1 MSSLHRLVVA
11 VVFHLCP
18 AFAAAADVPVSYT
31 VDEKPL
37 KAASAG
43 TSLAFEVYGNVTCT
57 TLVHTAA
64 VPIEDVSLLV
74 RLKQLTPKND
84 VKLPNTVELRA
95 TLPGVPVPGPYY
107 LKVTDVGGTIVPVG
121 SSCQAQAAGAGGPAI
136 LPRTVLVPAD
146 GTPAQNGAALLAAA
160 SAITGD
166 VDRPTTLQLDDG
178 EYHIGSTTLALTGI
192 VLAGR
197 SAEHTLIT
205 AGGHAALSDTT
216 GGAVRTDSNVRDLSI
231 AVNGGGSTYGAGIV
245 FVGFGTITNT
255 SVTVTNAANSYGVW
269 NVFGGLMLRNASI
282 STNGSGPSVA
292 LRNDWVNFGAVSRAF
307 ESKLVALSSD
317 SFQGDAVTSDGGH
330 VRVNGSILQ
339 GRRYAAA
346 NAGSATFTVRSS
358 AVSGFASASV
368 SCLDVSTATNTFATS
383 CPLENWDTS
392 VE

>member
-1 MSSLHRLVVA
+1 LVVA

-43 TSLAFEVYGNVTCT
+43 TSLAFEVYGNATCT

-84 VKLPNTVELRA
+84 AKLPNTVELRA

-136 LPRTVLVPAD
+136 LPRTVLVSAD

-245 FVGFGTITNT
+245 FVGFGTITSTN
-255 SVTVTNAANSYGVW
+255 VTVTNAANSYGVW
-269 NVFGGLMLRNASI
+269 NVFGELTLRNAKVN
-282 STNGSGPSVA
+282 TDGSGPSVGV
-292 LRNDWVNFGAVSRAF
+292 RNDWVAFGAQTRVLDSNVIA
-307 ESKLVALSSD
+307 SSSNVGD
-317 SFQGDAVTSDGGH
+317 GDALVSDGGI
-330 VRVNGSILQ
+330 VRASGGTLE
-339 GRRYAAA
+339 GAGTYARA
-346 NAGSATFTVRSS
+346 NPGASSFRIRLAG
-358 AVSGFASASV
+358 VSGATAGTV
-368 SCLDVSTATNTFATS
+368 SCVGTTTASNTFSNTCPAEFWSTS
-383 CPLENWDTS
+383 WD
-392 VE
+392 